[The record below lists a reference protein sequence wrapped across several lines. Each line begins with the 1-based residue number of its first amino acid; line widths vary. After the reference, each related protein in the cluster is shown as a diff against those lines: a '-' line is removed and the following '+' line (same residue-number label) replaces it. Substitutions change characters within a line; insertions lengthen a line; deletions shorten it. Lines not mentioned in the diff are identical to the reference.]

1 LGTGAPLSRL
11 LTGGEKKIYI
21 NIRKRNILFLPTLE
35 IAVSRQVEAV
45 FFDKY
50 NAGEVAVYT

>member
-1 LGTGAPLSRL
+1 LSRL

-35 IAVSRQVEAV
+35 IAVSRQVEVV
-45 FFDKY
+45 FFGEY
-50 NAGEVAVYT
+50 NAREVALYT

>member
-1 LGTGAPLSRL
+1 MSRL